1 MIVKSSILIVDN
13 VRYNINVFT
22 MVYSNSNTSM
32 SLVAKGEEVVD
43 VGDASS
49 YGQDTRWRCS
59 LLWWTFTALRD
70 PVRQAR

>member
-1 MIVKSSILIVDN
+1 
-13 VRYNINVFT
+13 

-32 SLVAKGEEVVD
+32 SLVAKDEEVVD

-49 YGQDTRWRCS
+49 YWRDTRWRCS